1 MGFAVVNGKYFDS
14 EKSPTVRNM
23 MIQNGKITGV
33 GYIPDEDEDNL
44 TIVDITQS
52 LILPNTFDFVFSSHP
67 SKLSNLIHDVQSN
80 GVFNIGFIPNS
91 QTNCLDDPMVI
102 ESIANHTLTSGSLSI
117 FACAT
122 KQNLP
127 NELAELSM
135 LKKAG
140 ASGIYFGRILEN
152 ESLLKQ
158 ALTYVDMIGCP
169 IVVAPL
175 TRFEADGTHLNEGVS
190 SFTVGVRGESVN
202 DEFRRVQ
209 TLLSLIKETT
219 TVPVHFLAISSA
231 EAIDLID
238 QFKKDYPNVSVGV
251 SPFHMA
257 LSDEALL
264 TYNSDLKF
272 NPPLRHS
279 DEILKLFEL
288 FKSNKIDHVT
298 SLHAPKNDEPQ
309 PTSFFDSQPYLSTIA
324 SYYNVVSHL
333 FIDSGLDL
341 NNLKTLLSAPKGFNL
356 FSENTLNLNDQANFV
371 AIKTQAEE
379 AEIKT
384 IFFNV
389 ALELKGGVSAV
400 VVSGELR

>member
-1 MGFAVVNGKYFDS
+1 MGLAIVNGKYFDS

-33 GYIPDEDEDNL
+33 GYIPDEDEDSL

-52 LILPNTFDFVFSSHP
+52 LILPNTFDFIFSSHP
-67 SKLSNLIHDVQSN
+67 SKLSDLIHDVQSN
-80 GVFNIGFIPNS
+80 GVLNIGLIPNS

-102 ESIANHTLTSGSLSI
+102 ESIANHTLPSGSLSV

-158 ALTYVDMIGCP
+158 ALIYVDMIGCP

-257 LSDEALL
+257 LSDDALL

-288 FKSNKIDHVT
+288 FKLNKIDHIT
-298 SLHAPKNDEPQ
+298 SLHAPKSDEPQ
-309 PTSFFDSQPYLSTIA
+309 PTSFFDSLPYLDTIA

-341 NNLKTLLSAPKGFNL
+341 NDLKEF
-356 FSENTLNLNDQANFV
+356 
-371 AIKTQAEE
+371 I
-379 AEIKT
+379 
-384 IFFNV
+384 IFT
-389 ALELKGGVSAV
+389 
-400 VVSGELR
+400 